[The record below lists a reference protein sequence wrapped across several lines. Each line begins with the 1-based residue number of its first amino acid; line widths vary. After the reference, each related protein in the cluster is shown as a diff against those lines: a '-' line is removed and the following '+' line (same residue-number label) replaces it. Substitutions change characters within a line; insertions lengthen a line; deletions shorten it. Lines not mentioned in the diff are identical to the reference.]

1 MYVVV
6 QVEQRVRELEEQ
18 ISHGQCA
25 NLAEEKKVMNE
36 IKQLNATKSLIVQ
49 YQNSRQNQSDDSETK
64 GGEKTATQKTG
75 AGSSTTKKTS
85 SSPANPDAVAHGV
98 REMLGLSGF
107 LASRV
112 SSGTSHRQEKMTS
125 DE

>member
-64 GGEKTATQKTG
+64 GTLEERRAEATRRLAATTPPVKTPLRKL
-75 AGSSTTKKTS
+75 
-85 SSPANPDAVAHGV
+85 PP
-98 REMLGLSGF
+98 
-107 LASRV
+107 
-112 SSGTSHRQEKMTS
+112 
-125 DE
+125 